1 MTARDPEPPP
11 RYCPN
16 CGAATTPG
24 RTTCATCGH
33 SLLPPKR
40 QITDHDRL
48 WGRDPNQ
55 PPADGGEI
63 IDLYPVTD
71 PLLLSSQATTPF
83 TQTRPFDPVESR
95 AELESDTPLDTAPA
109 NARGADPWAAPSG
122 TLSKATSSTIAPAGT
137 AVSVSSTSEREHSG
151 PPGFLLGCLAF
162 LLILAVGALLAWG
175 AVRSVVSNE
184 IEEELSIGITNELR
198 SVERLPVQSS
208 GRMRITEEDVN
219 KELRAN
225 AVRYKPI
232 EDVTV
237 AIDSDAVTIR
247 FSVYGIEST
256 YRTGLAVD
264 DGRIVLVDSSLD
276 GAAGRIVNED
286 EVGAVFEAEVA
297 ELLRRS
303 NVEPSEVSLRDGSVV
318 IATTPAA

>member
-1 MTARDPEPPP
+1 M
-11 RYCPN
+11 
-16 CGAATTPG
+16 
-24 RTTCATCGH
+24 
-33 SLLPPKR
+33 PPKR
-40 QITDHDRL
+40 QITDHDRF

-55 PPADGGEI
+55 PPAESGEI
-63 IDLYPVTD
+63 IDLYPESD

-83 TQTRPFDPVESR
+83 TQTQPFDPVETR
-95 AELESDTPLDTAPA
+95 AEAESDTPLDTAPA

-122 TLSKATSSTIAPAGT
+122 TLAKATSSTMAPAGT

-184 IEEELSIGITNELR
+184 IENELSVGITNELR

-303 NVEPSEVSLRDGSVV
+303 NVEPTEVSLRDGSVV